1 MTPEQIELIQSSWK
15 KIVPIADTAADLFYD
30 RLFEVAPDV
39 RDLFA
44 EDMAGQK
51 KALLAML
58 GRVVASL
65 NDLENVVPTVQELG
79 ERHVGY
85 GAEPPHYEVVGEV
98 LLWTL
103 EKGLGDLGE
112 EWSDDLKEAWAAAYG
127 VLSSTMIEA
136 ANAKIEADRQ
146 AEEEEAAHAEAEAKA
161 KAEAEEAKR
170 KEKEEA
176 EARARAEKEAAEL
189 KAKQE
194 AEAKART
201 EQEEAERK
209 AKEEAE
215 EKAMVE
221 KEAAELKAQQEAEA
235 QAESQN
241 KRKKK
246 SRRVGNGSIAASI
259 SSGQKT
265 LKVEQA
271 SGPHRQLVVF
281 DLDDEYYGLEI
292 SAVREIIRLQEI
304 TRIPN
309 TPDFVEGVI
318 NLRGKVIPVVDLR
331 TRFGMENVERDDDSR
346 VVVVDVNGSEIGM
359 IVDAVT
365 EVSRIPESS
374 IEPPTSVISTDD
386 SEYLAGIA
394 KAGEQMVL
402 LLDIAGLISAEHLE
416 ALSDRGA
423 QQMAA

>member
-1 MTPEQIELIQSSWK
+1 
-15 KIVPIADTAADLFYD
+15 
-30 RLFEVAPDV
+30 
-39 RDLFA
+39 
-44 EDMAGQK
+44 
-51 KALLAML
+51 
-58 GRVVASL
+58 
-65 NDLENVVPTVQELG
+65 
-79 ERHVGY
+79 
-85 GAEPPHYEVVGEV
+85 
-98 LLWTL
+98 
-103 EKGLGDLGE
+103 
-112 EWSDDLKEAWAAAYG
+112 
-127 VLSSTMIEA
+127 
-136 ANAKIEADRQ
+136 
-146 AEEEEAAHAEAEAKA
+146 
-161 KAEAEEAKR
+161 
-170 KEKEEA
+170 
-176 EARARAEKEAAEL
+176 
-189 KAKQE
+189 
-194 AEAKART
+194 
-201 EQEEAERK
+201 
-209 AKEEAE
+209 
-215 EKAMVE
+215 MVE